1 MIAVSALLPVRK
13 VLLFL
18 VDPSTGVAYPVRGQV
33 QPDGTVLLSIALEK
47 DGVGLATESTLSGI
61 KAKTDNLSFDDAGRL
76 YVANP
81 PNLDRP
87 LSDILG
93 FGTQTRRSLSDV
105 YTNISSLISSLED
118 YKLRD
123 LAENGLRCYSVS
135 IPDGEV
141 LAVPSGSVWYAREVL
156 ATGDLYLD
164 GDLKVV

>member
-1 MIAVSALLPVRK
+1 MSALIPTRR
-13 VLLFL
+13 VLLFV
-18 VDPSTGVAYPVRGQV
+18 VDPSTGRAYPVKALI
-33 QPDGTVLLSIALEK
+33 QPDGTALLPASVERDSI
-47 DGVGLATESTLSGI
+47 GLARESTLSGI

-93 FGTQTRRSLSDV
+93 FGTQTKRSLSDV
-105 YTNISSLISSLED
+105 YSNISSLISSLED

-123 LAENGLRCYSVS
+123 LAEDRLRCYSVS
-135 IPDGEV
+135 IPEGEV
-141 LAVPSGSVWYAREVL
+141 FAVPSGATWYAREVL

-164 GDLKVV
+164 GELKVV